1 MKNISLVN
9 KDTIEI
15 VNYMLIGGGGL
26 EKPYK
31 IRNCEEFKIIS
42 IDKISSN
49 R

>member
-1 MKNISLVN
+1 MLNGNDLCQTNVYI
-9 KDTIEI
+9 
-15 VNYMLIGGGGL
+15 NYMLTRGGL

-31 IRNCEEFKIIS
+31 IRRYKEFKNKS

>member
-1 MKNISLVN
+1 MKNVNSVN
-9 KDTIEI
+9 KNIIEI
-15 VNYMLIGGGGL
+15 VNHMLIGGL

-31 IRNCEEFKIIS
+31 IRNYKEFKNKS

>member
-1 MKNISLVN
+1 MKNINLVRKN
-9 KDTIEI
+9 TIKN
-15 VNYMLIGGGGL
+15 VNHMLIGGGL

-31 IRNCEEFKIIS
+31 IRKYEELRNKS

>member
-15 VNYMLIGGGGL
+15 VNHMLIGGGL

-31 IRNCEEFKIIS
+31 IRRYKEFKNKS

>member
-1 MKNISLVN
+1 MKNINSIN
-9 KDTIEI
+9 KNTIEF
-15 VNYMLIGGGGL
+15 VNHMLIGGGL

-31 IRNCEEFKIIS
+31 IRTCEDFEIIS

>member
-1 MKNISLVN
+1 MLNKINLYQMNANIN
-9 KDTIEI
+9 H
-15 VNYMLIGGGGL
+15 MLIGGL

-31 IRNCEEFKIIS
+31 IRDYKEFKNKS